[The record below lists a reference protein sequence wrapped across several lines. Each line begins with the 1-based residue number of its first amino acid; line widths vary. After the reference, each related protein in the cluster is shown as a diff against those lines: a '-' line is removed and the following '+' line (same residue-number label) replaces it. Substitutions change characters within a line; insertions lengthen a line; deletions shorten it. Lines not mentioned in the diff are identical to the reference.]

1 MVLAIS
7 PPLMP
12 PARGRG
18 RPLARRYIVLI
29 FRPDPIRPARRAAQP
44 CSPALAP
51 LSAARSRAPGR
62 HVGDMP
68 PAFTRERI
76 KTMART
82 SKKTKTATVPV
93 ADQTETSSSPAN
105 VEAAVIPTSGTE
117 VFIPLDKL

>member
-7 PPLMP
+7 PPPMP

-18 RPLARRYIVLI
+18 RPLAKRHTVLI
-29 FRPDPIRPARRAAQP
+29 FHPDPIRPARRAAQP

-68 PAFTRERI
+68 PAFTR
-76 KTMART
+76 K
-82 SKKTKTATVPV
+82 
-93 ADQTETSSSPAN
+93 DQDNGKDIE
-105 VEAAVIPTSGTE
+105 EDEDRHHDDGGSG
-117 VFIPLDKL
+117 